1 MIVTISVLNSN
12 KLIFEHSLRMFPKV
26 PSKVRNNLKFDV
38 QFLKTR
44 RVLKRVDFYF
54 NQFHPSP
61 KINPNLNQLFL
72 DFEPSRQIQIFL
84 S

>member
-1 MIVTISVLNSN
+1 
-12 KLIFEHSLRMFPKV
+12 MFPKV

-61 KINPNLNQLFL
+61 KTNPNLNQLFL
-72 DFEPSRQIQIFL
+72 DFEPSRQVQIFL